1 VGFRYATDARAF
13 CFAIAARDVRA
24 VAVAV
29 DVAVAV
35 AVAVAV
41 DVVPQGVI
49 IAFVSVMDLVLFS
62 VKFEASG
69 NKTIFALLVFFG
81 LHDACYFSLRFTR
94 TRFRW

>member
-29 DVAVAV
+29 DVAV
-35 AVAVAV
+35 

-62 VKFEASG
+62 VNFEASKD
-69 NKTIFALLVFFG
+69 KTILAQRDSRHAVRQSPR
-81 LHDACYFSLRFTR
+81 AARFPAITPMR
-94 TRFRW
+94 TVH

>member
-1 VGFRYATDARAF
+1 VGFRYATDALAF
-13 CFAIAARDVRA
+13 CFTTDARDVR
-24 VAVAV
+24 AVAV

-35 AVAVAV
+35 
-41 DVVPQGVI
+41 DLVPQGVI

-69 NKTIFALLVFFG
+69 NKTIFALLVFFS